1 VEFRPFLAKMRH
13 VAPGDCRKTGP
24 PLQLTKTP
32 AGFPAGF
39 RKASLMIR
47 QPLHPLLFVLLALGC
62 GSTAANPE
70 PDTGTRAVIENRS
83 SLDMDIDVRRNDGR
97 VSRLGFAPG
106 NETTSFALTPTV
118 TAGAAWIR
126 FEARPTRGGDP
137 VVSEPFQV
145 RAGEEISWSV
155 PPQ

>member
-1 VEFRPFLAKMRH
+1 
-13 VAPGDCRKTGP
+13 
-24 PLQLTKTP
+24 
-32 AGFPAGF
+32 
-39 RKASLMIR
+39 MIR
-47 QPLHPLLFVLLALGC
+47 LLARPVLPLLFAVACLGQ
-62 GSTAANPE
+62 AAAPE
-70 PDTGTRAVIENRS
+70 PDGGTRASIENRS

-106 NETTSFALTPTV
+106 NETTTFALNPTV

-126 FEARPTRGGDP
+126 FEGKPTRAGNP

-145 RAGEEISWSV
+145 RSGEEISWSV

>member
-1 VEFRPFLAKMRH
+1 MFRFFS
-13 VAPGDCRKTGP
+13 
-24 PLQLTKTP
+24 QP
-32 AGFPAGF
+32 A
-39 RKASLMIR
+39 
-47 QPLHPLLFVLLALGC
+47 LLLLLAAAC
-62 GSTAANPE
+62 QSSAANPE
-70 PDTGTRAVIENRS
+70 PDGGTRASIENRS

-106 NETTSFALTPTV
+106 DETTTFALPPTL
-118 TAGAAWIR
+118 TTGAAWIR